1 MCVASS
7 PFIVAILDDAEVG
20 IDGGSG
26 GAAPVVVGIVR
37 DPGRIGKD
45 PGSRRLQTERR
56 QSSSTTGNGAGGGA
70 GASPGMHHS
79 ASAPSTATSI
89 HTEYGSPT
97 ACHTRTRA
105 PVCALQR
112 HGECLCTRCF
122 QHAQVVGWHT
132 SASVVWWVGQGQSS
146 SSSHHSGEAVTHC
159 VVGLLMADS
168 HVWARVECRSTV
180 MAATMC
186 AGTIVGTR
194 ASLCRESLCVQYVEC
209 V

>member
-1 MCVASS
+1 M
-7 PFIVAILDDAEVG
+7 G

-97 ACHTRTRA
+97 ASHIHTRA

-112 HGECLCTRCF
+112 HDEFLRTRRF

-146 SSSHHSGEAVTHC
+146 SSSHHSGEAAAPPAIDLSNT
-159 VVGLLMADS
+159 DS
-168 HVWARVECRSTV
+168 HILARVDGRSTV